1 MKPRRPGLRCRP
13 GRFFGISPSAGHAA
27 PFPPQTRPFFLKK
40 VLILTPSFFRDAVC
54 FLKRTE
60 TPKKNR
66 HAPPF
71 GTNRHGF
78 SVRKWFCP
86 FLVLCA
92 RSGRDLFFFGD
103 IRALSFGA
111 NLPRFRPSKTH
122 KYQKR
127 PDCEAL
133 LCSRGACALRGAHIF
148 AFFRRDSSTPTVTAP
163 TTATPMSTQLPAESP
178 ACFADVLIIR
188 SAVSRNA
195 RENILSGR
203 SLSS

>member
-1 MKPRRPGLRCRP
+1 MQAGALFWGFSIGRARRA
-13 GRFFGISPSAGHAA
+13 FSAANA
-27 PFPPQTRPFFLKK
+27 PVFLKK

-71 GTNRHGF
+71 GTNQHGF
-78 SVRKWFCP
+78 SVRKWVCLFLWFCAP
-86 FLVLCA
+86 VPGAICFFL
-92 RSGRDLFFFGD
+92 GD
-103 IRALSFGA
+103 IRTLLFGA

-127 PDCEAL
+127 PDREAL

-178 ACFADVLIIR
+178 TCFADVLIIR